1 MLCASSL
8 LELLKPGDARL
19 DVADDAPKFM
29 QVARFQVS
37 LQTLKQRFDGG
48 PGKVSVLEIDT

>member
-8 LELLKPGDARL
+8 LELLKPGDARF
-19 DVADDAPKFM
+19 DVPDDTPEFM
-29 QVARFQVS
+29 QVARFQVG
-37 LQTLKQRFDGG
+37 LQALEQRFDGG